1 MRVISRPQW
10 RTRDFLLFWSGETV
24 SEFGTQVTQ
33 LALPMTAILT
43 LHATPTWVGL
53 VTACVM
59 APVLVVSPL
68 AGLWVD
74 RHRSR
79 PLMLVAHA
87 ARAVVLAAVPL
98 LAWAAVLSLP
108 ALVAVALLVG
118 GFTAAFEVAYL
129 SYVPTL
135 VERDALVGANSAI
148 EVSSSAA
155 QTTGP
160 GLAGLL
166 IQFVTAPGAIIFDA
180 VSYVV
185 AGWTLLAVRS
195 REPARNAPSAT
206 ARRAAHDI
214 TDGVRRTVQDPVL
227 RGLMAVSASFN
238 FFEQALMT
246 LFLLYTTRVLHM
258 HTGAIGLVHA
268 VAGVGSMVGAASSS
282 RVRRRFRFGLALG
295 GGMAVASVSLA
306 LVPAVGAGPWTPI
319 AFGAMFALYGIGL
332 TVFNIHAVTLRQL
345 RVTPTM
351 LGRVNASYRTITF
364 GVAPLGALAG
374 GAVGGLLGF
383 RLALALAGAGLV
395 LGAVAFMRSAAVQLR
410 GDISVDEPA

>member
-1 MRVISRPQW
+1 
-10 RTRDFLLFWSGETV
+10 V
-24 SEFGTQVTQ
+24 SELGTQVSL

-43 LHATPTWVGL
+43 LHAGPAWVGL
-53 VTACVM
+53 VTACAT

-87 ARAVVLAAVPL
+87 ARAIVLAAVPL
-98 LAWAAVLSLP
+98 LAWTALLTLP
-108 ALVAVALLVG
+108 ALVAIALLAG
-118 GFTAAFEVAYL
+118 GFSAAFEVAYL

-135 VERDALVGANSAI
+135 VDRDALADANSAI

-160 GLAGLL
+160 GLAGVL
-166 IQFVTAPGAIIFDA
+166 IQFVTAPGAVIVDA
-180 VSYVV
+180 ASYVF

-195 REPARNAPSAT
+195 REPARNAPSVT
-206 ARRAAHDI
+206 ARGAVRDI
-214 TDGVRRTVQDPVL
+214 ADGARRTVQDPVL

-238 FFEQALMT
+238 FFEQAALT
-246 LFLLYTTRVLHM
+246 LFLLYTTRALHL
-258 HTGAIGLVHA
+258 HTGEIGLVLA
-268 VAGVGSMVGAASSS
+268 AAGVGAIVGAAFSG
-282 RVRRRFRFGLALG
+282 RVRRRFRFGIVLG

-306 LVPAVGAGPWTPI
+306 LVPAVGGTGLWTPI
-319 AFGAMFALYGIGL
+319 ALAAMFAFYGIGL
-332 TVFNIHAVTLRQL
+332 TIFNIHAVTLRQL

-351 LGRVNASYRTITF
+351 LGRVNASYRTLTY

-383 RLALALAGAGLV
+383 RLALVLAGAGMV
-395 LGAVAFMRSAAVQLR
+395 VGAVAFLWSAAVQLR
-410 GDISVDEPA
+410 GITSVGEPVQTQ